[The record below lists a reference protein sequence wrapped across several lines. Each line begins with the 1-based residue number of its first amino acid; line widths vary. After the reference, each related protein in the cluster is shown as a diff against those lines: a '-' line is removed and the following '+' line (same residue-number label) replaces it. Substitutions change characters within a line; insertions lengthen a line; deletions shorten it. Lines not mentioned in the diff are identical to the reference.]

1 MMTDPKPIQAE
12 IHRPFVLIVC
22 HSLTGH
28 LSPLIRIAAALH
40 ALGWETFFLGPTAH
54 RRGIEAAGAVFLPL
68 RADADLDDK
77 AYYESPPFPK
87 YAALHWADR
96 VLVDLRNQCLDPLP
110 TQWSCF
116 VDALRALRTRDPER
130 KIILLAEAFFYGIL
144 PLFYGASLPHDLRL
158 EEILLGSLCVSVTI
172 PAIRSVDLPPVGYPF
187 PFDSSPDGRV
197 RNANLWERSWERKA
211 SYLTA
216 LLSTKMRETGASHTV
231 REMFLSG
238 ANYLCHNTIL
248 QLGVPG
254 FEYPRSDWPP
264 TFKFAGLVQGPPPS
278 SKFGAQP
285 SSPTPAR
292 NSKIPNFPWWSELAS
307 NTSLST
313 LLPSDPG
320 HTAKKKI
327 IVVAQGTVEIN
338 PYDLIVPTLHA
349 FANRS
354 DVLVIAILGWKDAN
368 LSSYGVDI
376 EIPPNVRIADYIS
389 YDAVLAHADVWV
401 HNGGFGAVNHGIA
414 NGVPMVVAGEGMDK
428 TENSRRVAW
437 SGIGVDLGCAKPSV
451 EQVRGAVERV
461 LEDERFTKRVRELQK
476 QSQEIDC
483 FGIVHSELVRIMK
496 TRPGIKQQSL
506 ES

>member
-1 MMTDPKPIQAE
+1 MTDPEPIQAE
-12 IHRPFVLIVC
+12 THRPYVLIVC

-28 LSPLIRIAAALH
+28 LSPLIRIATALH

-68 RADADLDDK
+68 RDDADLDDK
-77 AYYESPPFPK
+77 AYYENPPSPG

-96 VLVDLRNQCLDPLP
+96 VLVDLRRQCLDPLP

-116 VDALRALRTRDPER
+116 VDALRVLRTRDPER
-130 KIILLAEAFFYGIL
+130 KIILLAEAFFYGTL

-158 EEILLGSLCVSVTI
+158 EEIILGSLCVSVTI
-172 PAIRSVDLPPVGYPF
+172 PAIRSVDLPPAGYPF

-197 RNANLWERSWERKA
+197 RNADLWERSWERKA

-216 LLSTKMRETGASHTV
+216 LLVTKMREAGANPPV
-231 REMFLSG
+231 DEIFLSG
-238 ANYLCHNTIL
+238 ANYLCHDTIL

-264 TFKFAGLVQGPPPS
+264 GFKFAGLVQGPPPS
-278 SKFGAQP
+278 SKSGTQP
-285 SSPTPAR
+285 SSHTPAR
-292 NSKIPNFPWWSELAS
+292 DSKIPNFPWWSELTS
-307 NTSLST
+307 NTALST
-313 LLPSDPG
+313 LLPSDPRRA
-320 HTAKKKI
+320 AKKKV
-327 IVVAQGTVEIN
+327 IVVAQGTIEIN

-354 DVLVIAILGWKDAN
+354 DVLVVAILGWKDAN

-376 EIPPNVRIADYIS
+376 EIPPNARIADYLS
-389 YDAVLAHADVWV
+389 YDAALAHADVWV
-401 HNGGFGAVNHGIA
+401 HNAGFGAVNHGIA

-451 EQVRGAVERV
+451 EQVRGGVERV
-461 LEDERFTKRVRELQK
+461 LEDERFTKRVRELRK

-483 FGIVHSELVRIMK
+483 FGMVHSELVRIMK
-496 TRPGIKQQSL
+496 TRPGIKQRSL
-506 ES
+506 ESE